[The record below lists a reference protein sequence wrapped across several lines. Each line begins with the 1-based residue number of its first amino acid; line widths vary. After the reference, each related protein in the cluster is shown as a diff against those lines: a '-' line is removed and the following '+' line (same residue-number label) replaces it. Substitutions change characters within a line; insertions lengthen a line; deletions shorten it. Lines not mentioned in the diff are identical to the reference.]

1 MNGDSRVSRED
12 PWGCPTVCEGREG
25 GMTLGRY
32 DSLRLCPQ
40 VELRSYVSEPE
51 LATFSGDMA
60 QPSLGL
66 VGPDSRYQTLPG
78 RGKAHLSMEAFW
90 EPLLLPYHCSL
101 VTHLVPYTLPPAALG
116 LSVGSSC
123 QGDSGLQGG
132 PVLPSSDPHPDS
144 LLLLLHLPLEI
155 MIIAITLKPSTIS
168 GSLYSPG

>member
-1 MNGDSRVSRED
+1 MCE
-12 PWGCPTVCEGREG
+12 WGLTGERRASPGGPAAQGREG
-25 GMTLGRY
+25 GGTLGRY

-78 RGKAHLSMEAFW
+78 RGKAKLSAEAFW
-90 EPLLLPYHCSL
+90 EPLLLPHHCSP
-101 VTHLVPYTLPPAALG
+101 VSDPVPCTLPLGALG

-132 PVLPSSDPHPDS
+132 PVLPSSGLHPDS
-144 LLLLLHLPLEI
+144 LPLLLHLPLEI
-155 MIIAITLKPSTIS
+155 IIIAITSKPIAMLCSIFT
-168 GSLYSPG
+168 